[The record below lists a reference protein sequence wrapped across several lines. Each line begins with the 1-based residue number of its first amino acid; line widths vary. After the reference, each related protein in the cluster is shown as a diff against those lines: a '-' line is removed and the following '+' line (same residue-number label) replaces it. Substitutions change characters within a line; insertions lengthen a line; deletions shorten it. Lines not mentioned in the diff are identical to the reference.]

1 MESER
6 EGWGGRVRKRH
17 VATLRARTQRTNEQV
32 PPPSPPPLYL
42 LLALHEQV
50 RQTLCCTCIKNKPVI
65 ARGQGASLRRSRGPC
80 HDVAGRLERLLELLN
95 VILGQ

>member
-32 PPPSPPPLYL
+32 PPPPPPPPPPSIS
-42 LLALHEQV
+42 
-50 RQTLCCTCIKNKPVI
+50 C
-65 ARGQGASLRRSRGPC
+65 SLSMSRSARRSVVHVLKTNLSSHEGKGPRCGAPEGPATTLRG
-80 HDVAGRLERLLELLN
+80 A
-95 VILGQ
+95 